1 MRSFVLSLAT
11 VLALGACGERYVQT
25 SSGADY
31 LARYD
36 AAAAGVVPD
45 ANIRRAAA
53 VEPILTFPAR
63 FGLARIENGHL
74 TGIPVAE
81 VALWAGLIEKH
92 RSLGEFVPISPI
104 IAEFTADAVLQPR
117 PDRYR
122 RDTGELVTTIRLG
135 AARQHVDVVLIYEV
149 GATSGRDFTILAFAD
164 LTIIGGAFLPT
175 RSLEAHGVASAL
187 LLDVRN
193 GYPYGTASAEADLSA
208 LSVTYG
214 SGRRTEELRREAALK
229 VVGNLVPEVDAMI
242 GELVVE
248 MAKRALAGS

>member
-1 MRSFVLSLAT
+1 MRTLVLSLAAA
-11 VLALGACGERYVQT
+11 LALGACDYNVQT

-36 AAAAGVVPD
+36 AALPATAEPD
-45 ANIRRAAA
+45 AAIRRAAA

-63 FGLARIENGHL
+63 FGIARIENGRL
-74 TGIPVAE
+74 TGIPAAE
-81 VALWAGLIEKH
+81 VALWTGLIEKH
-92 RSLGEFVPISPI
+92 RSLGEFAPISPI

-117 PDRYR
+117 AGRDR

-135 AARQHVDVVLIYEV
+135 AARQHVDAVLIYEV
-149 GATSGRDFTILAFAD
+149 GATSGEGLTFLAFAD

-175 RSLEAHGVASAL
+175 RSLEARGVASAL

-214 SGRRTEELRREAALK
+214 SDRRTEELRREAALK
-229 VVGNLVPEVDAMI
+229 VVGNLVPEVDAMF

-248 MAKRALAGS
+248 MAKRSLPAD